1 MKSLGFK
8 STEFSKSWCQ
18 MLVTLLALTV
28 GSASLAD
35 EVLSSDESS
44 AAVSTAS
51 SVTTTTPSNQGG
63 IQATTEPLTIPRYDD
78 VDISIDGVLDE
89 AIWREVPAYDNMTVI
104 EPDTLQP
111 GRFKTESRFFYTD
124 KGLYVGT
131 LNQQPLHSLLERL
144 SIRDQVVTRDGIELT
159 IDPSGEGLYGY
170 WFGVNLGGTLNDGRV
185 LPERQISKEWDGPW
199 YGDAAATEDGWSAE
213 MFLPWS
219 MMAMPDGGDERI
231 MSMFVARKVAY
242 LDEIWSWPALPPTG
256 SRFMSALQPF
266 RFSGVNPR
274 RQFSAYPFTSAVY
287 DSIDGNTDYR
297 VGADIFWRPS
307 SNLQLTI
314 GINPDFGTVESDD
327 VVVNLTA
334 FESFFPEK
342 RLFFLEGSEIFIT
355 SPRSSVAARSTGSS
369 ARRTASN
376 FNPEPTTLVNTRRI
390 GGAARRPDIPAG
402 VSVAGVELSKP
413 TELSS
418 AAKVTGQWGA
428 FRYGVMA
435 AFEDDSTFRGTLAN
449 GDLIRLTQQG
459 RDFGVARLL
468 YEDTSNGRKSIGW
481 LSTLVRHPAQDA
493 VVHAM
498 DGHYLSPTSKLK
510 LDGQLMFSDVENVQ
524 GAGGFINMLYIP
536 KSGTTHSLGLDYFD
550 KDLNVDDLGFIRRND
565 TINFVYSYN
574 YSTSDLDHL
583 RNRTN
588 TMFLSQEYNIDGMVT
603 RSGLFW
609 RTSWTFHNLSQ
620 IRTEFDYFPARWDDR
635 NSRGNGTFR
644 IPVRLVSEVS
654 YGSDTSKRVSISAAI
669 GRRQEDS
676 GGWRTTGK
684 AGITFKPNHRFS
696 FDLDVN
702 YARRDDWL
710 IHQGGRNFTTFD
722 ATDWKP
728 NLAIGVFFTARQQ
741 LRLTLQWAGIRA
753 DERSVLVVPDRPGPL
768 LEVSKDP
775 SEPADDFTI
784 SRVTAQIRYRWEI
797 APLSDLFVVYTRGGN
812 LPNRIDDEFYDLFHD
827 SLVLPVLDFFVVKLR
842 YRFGN

>member
-1 MKSLGFK
+1 MQSVAV
-8 STEFSKSWCQ
+8 TPPQTTRYWCQ
-18 MLVTLLALTV
+18 ILVLLLGLAV
-28 GSASLAD
+28 SSASL
-35 EVLSSDESS
+35 SESS
-44 AAVSTAS
+44 QEASPTAS
-51 SVTTTTPSNQGG
+51 NQAGS
-63 IQATTEPLTIPRYDD
+63 QATTEPLPVSRYED
-78 VDISIDGVLDE
+78 VDITIDGILDE
-89 AIWREVPAYDNMTVI
+89 GIWQEVQAYDNMTVI
-104 EPDTLQP
+104 EPDTLEP
-111 GRFKTESRFFYTD
+111 SRFRTESRFLYTD
-124 KGLYVGT
+124 KGLYVSI
-131 LNQQPLHSLLERL
+131 LNEQPLDSLLERL
-144 SIRDQVVTRDGIELT
+144 SIRDQVVTRDGIEFTL
-159 IDPSGEGLYGY
+159 DPTGEGLYGY
-170 WFGVNLGGTLNDGRV
+170 WFGVNLGGTLSDGRV
-185 LPERQISKEWDGPW
+185 LPERQITKEWDGPW
-199 YGDAAATEDGWSAE
+199 HGEAARTKDGWSAE

-219 MMAMPDGGDERI
+219 MMAMPDGGDERV
-231 MSMFVARKVAY
+231 MSMFVARKVAH
-242 LDEIWSWPALPPTG
+242 LDENWSWPALPETG

-266 RFSGVNPR
+266 RFSDVNPK
-274 RQFSAYPFTSAVY
+274 RQFSAYPFTSAVH
-287 DSIDGNTDYR
+287 DRIDEDTDYR

-342 RLFFLEGSEIFIT
+342 RLFFLEGSEIFVT
-355 SPRSSVAARSTGSS
+355 SPRASVAARTSGGS
-369 ARRTASN
+369 ARRTSSN

-413 TELSS
+413 TELAG
-418 AAKVTGQWGA
+418 AAKVTGQRGA

-449 GDLIRLTQQG
+449 GDPVRLAQQG

-468 YEDTSNGRKSIGW
+468 YEDTSDGRKSLGW
-481 LSTLVRHPAQDA
+481 LSTLVSHPDQDA

-498 DGHYLSPTSKLK
+498 DGHYLSPTSRWKV
-510 LDGQLMFSDVENVQ
+510 DGQLMFSDVEDVD
-524 GAGGFINMLYIP
+524 GAGGFVSMLYIP
-536 KSGTTHSLGLDYFD
+536 KSGTTHSLGIDYFD
-550 KDLNVDDLGFIRRND
+550 RDLNVDDLGFIRRND
-565 TINFVYSYN
+565 TINFIYAYN
-574 YSTSDLDHL
+574 YSTSDLDHF

-588 TMFLSQEYNIDGMVT
+588 SMFLSQEYNIDGLVT

-635 NSRGNGTFR
+635 NSRGNGTYR
-644 IPVRLVSEVS
+644 IPVRLVSEIS
-654 YGSDTSKRVSISAAI
+654 YGSDTSKPVSVSAAV

-684 AGITFKPNHRFS
+684 AGITFKPNHRLS

-710 IHQGGRNFTTFD
+710 IHRGGRNFTTFD
-722 ATDWKP
+722 ATDWQP
-728 NLAIGVFFTARQQ
+728 NLAMGIFFTARQQ

-753 DERSVLVVPDRPGPL
+753 DQRSFFVVPSKPGRL
-768 LEVSKDP
+768 VEVSRDP
-775 SEPADDFTI
+775 SEPSDNFTI

-812 LPNRIDDEFYDLFHD
+812 LPNRVDEEFGELFHD
-827 SLVLPVLDFFVVKLR
+827 SLLEPVLDFFVVKLR